1 VPNINVLGDV
11 SRTLASVL
19 TTSLSP
25 LSAVAE
31 VNDLLSV
38 PAAQPPYV
46 TVFLYEVVEDG
57 SARNRPQVR
66 RESGNDILIR
76 KPPLALLLKYMF
88 TPWSDDE
95 LTVQTLLGRVLQA
108 LYEGPIISG
117 PQLLGTLANTT
128 ESLKV
133 CRTSLTIDEVTD
145 IWRAVNKP
153 FRLSATY
160 EVRVVNLDAEV
171 DLRAAPVSN
180 RRLDV
185 ATPEV
190 TA

>member
-1 VPNINVLGDV
+1 MNVIGDV

-19 TTSLSP
+19 TASLST
-25 LSAVAE
+25 LNAVAE
-31 VNDLLSV
+31 VNDLLST
-38 PAAQPPYV
+38 PTAQAPYV

-57 SARNRPQVR
+57 SARNRPPLR
-66 RESGNDILIR
+66 RESGNDIFVR

-95 LTVQTLLGRVLQA
+95 LTVQTLLGRVLQR
-108 LYEGPIISG
+108 LYEGAIISG
-117 PQLLGTLANTT
+117 PDLIGTLANTT

-160 EVRVVNLDAEV
+160 EVRVVNLDAEFEQ
-171 DLRAAPVSN
+171 RSAPVSN
-180 RRLDV
+180 RRMDV
-185 ATPEV
+185 ASPEV